1 MRGFVFFLI
10 AICLLG
16 CYSVD
21 KPKKPDNL
29 ISQDKMVDIMYD
41 VFILNSAKGAN
52 KAKLEDQGIFPQD
65 YVFKKH
71 NIDSLQFALSN
82 EYYGFYVEDYE
93 AIIGRVEERINRNKD
108 KYQKLIDDEEKDKQR
123 KRDSIKTL
131 SDSIKIENKKKIE
144 AIKQLERV
152 DYKNYPDE
160 SSK

>member
-1 MRGFVFFLI
+1 MRRVVFFLI

-29 ISQDKMVDIMYD
+29 ISKDKMVDIMYD
-41 VFILNSAKGAN
+41 VFILNAAKGAN
-52 KAKLEDQGIFPQD
+52 KIKLEEHGVFPQD

-93 AIIGRVEERINRNKD
+93 SIIARVEDRITRNKG
-108 KYQKLIDDEEKDKQR
+108 KYQKLIDDEETDKRR
-123 KRDSIKTL
+123 KRDSIKAL
-131 SDSIKIENKKKIE
+131 SDSLKIENKKKLE
-144 AIKQLERV
+144 ATKELERV